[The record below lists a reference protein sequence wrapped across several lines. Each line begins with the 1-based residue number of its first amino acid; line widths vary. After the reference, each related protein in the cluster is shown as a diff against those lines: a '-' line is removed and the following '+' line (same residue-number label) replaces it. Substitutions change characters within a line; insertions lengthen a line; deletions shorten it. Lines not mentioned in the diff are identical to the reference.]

1 MDEKKYNRLLS
12 LTMEN
17 NAMLK
22 KLTADQQ
29 NERLSPDEVQ
39 KMLGIGKSTYQRYI
53 KDGKVFTQHKLEG
66 KAYVLRSD
74 IERLI
79 AEGKI

>member
-1 MDEKKYNRLLS
+1 MDERKYNKLLS
-12 LTMEN
+12 VLLEN

-29 NERLSPDEVQ
+29 NEILTPDEVQ
-39 KMLGIGKSTYQRYI
+39 KMLGISKSTYQRYI

-74 IERLI
+74 IEKLI